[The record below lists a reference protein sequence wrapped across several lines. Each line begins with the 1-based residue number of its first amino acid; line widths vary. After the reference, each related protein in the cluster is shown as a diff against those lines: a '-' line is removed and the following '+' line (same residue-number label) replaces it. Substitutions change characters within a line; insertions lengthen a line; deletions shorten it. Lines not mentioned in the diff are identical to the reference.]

1 MIRLADYVAQK
12 LVEHGVRHVFL
23 VTGGAAMHLNDAI
36 ARETRLA
43 YTCNHHEQAS
53 AMAAEGYARI
63 TGTVGVVNVT
73 AGPGG
78 LNSLNGVFGAY
89 TDSIPM
95 LVISG
100 QTKRE
105 TLLASYDL
113 PDLRQLGDQEVDII
127 HAAQKITKYARLVLD
142 PNTIRFELEKA
153 LHLATTGRPGP
164 CWLDIPIDVQ
174 SAMIDPDSLSAF
186 VPDAAPPPYLPAHV
200 DGIVR
205 DVLDRIRAAER
216 PVLLVGTGV
225 RLAGA
230 LDLLEEIADLLKI
243 PIATAWTPDLLP
255 TDNPYYCGRQGTI
268 GTRVGNFTV
277 QNADFVLILG
287 ARMCIRQVS
296 YNWKSFARHAYKIQ
310 VDVDPAELAK
320 PISVAD
326 QAICCEAKYF
336 LEEMK
341 RQLLKGHSPSEK
353 HAAWLGWCRERL
365 ALYPSVLPRQRTTEN
380 GINPYFFVET
390 LFYQLGKED
399 VVVCGDATACI
410 VPFQAATLQKGQRL
424 FSNSGCAS
432 MGYDLAAS
440 IGAAVAHGK
449 RVICLAGDGSIMMN
463 LQELQT
469 VAHNRLPIV
478 IFVLNNGGYLSIR
491 STQANFFGKLIGE
504 GAESGVSFPDF
515 ARIAEAHGLRG
526 IKIEGKNFS
535 SQIADALA
543 TQGPV
548 LCEVVLDR
556 EQGFEPKLSS
566 KKLPDGRMVTAPLE
580 DMAPFLPR
588 DEFARNLLIPPW
600 E

>member
-1 MIRLADYVAQK
+1 MRLADYVAHK

-23 VTGGAAMHLNDAI
+23 VTGGGAMHLNDAI
-36 ARETRLA
+36 ARESGLR
-43 YTCNHHEQAS
+43 YICNHHEQAS

-78 LNSLNGVFGAY
+78 INALNGVFGAY
-89 TDSIPM
+89 TDSVPM
-95 LVISG
+95 LIISG

-113 PDLRQLGDQEVDII
+113 PGLRQLGDQEVDII
-127 HAAQKITKYARLVLD
+127 HAVQKITKYARLILD
-142 PNTIRFELEKA
+142 PDTIRFELEKA
-153 LHLATTGRPGP
+153 LHLASSGRPGP
-164 CWLDIPIDVQ
+164 CWLDIPVDVQ
-174 SAMIDPDSLSAF
+174 AAMIDPAALTGF
-186 VPDAAPPPYLPAHV
+186 VPDSAPPVYLPSNV
-200 DGIVR
+200 DTIVR

-225 RLAGA
+225 RIAGA
-230 LDLLEEIADLLKI
+230 LDLLEEIADILKI
-243 PIATAWTPDLLP
+243 PVATAWTPDLLP

-268 GTRVGNFTV
+268 GTRAGNFTV

-310 VDVDPAELAK
+310 IDVDPAELAK
-320 PISVAD
+320 PTSIAD
-326 QAICCEAKYF
+326 RGICCEAKYF

-341 RQLLKGHSPSEK
+341 RQLGKGYSPSQK
-353 HAAWLGWCRERL
+353 HGVWLDWCRERL
-365 ALYPSVLPRQRTTEN
+365 SLYPSVLPRQRATEN
-380 GINPYFFVET
+380 GINPYFFIET
-390 LFYQLGKED
+390 LFQQLGRDD

-424 FSNSGCAS
+424 FSNSGSAS
-432 MGYDLAAS
+432 MGYDLPAS
-440 IGAAVAHGK
+440 IGAAVAHMK

-469 VAHNRLPIV
+469 VAHYRLNII

-491 STQANFFGKLIGE
+491 TTQSNFFGKLIGE
-504 GAESGVSFPDF
+504 GEESGVSFPDF
-515 ARIAEAHGLRG
+515 VRLAEAHGLPG

-535 SQIADALA
+535 AQIAEALA
-543 TQGPV
+543 TPGPV
-548 LCEVVLDR
+548 LCDVILDR
-556 EQGFEPKLSS
+556 TQGFEPKLSS

-588 DEFARNLLIPPW
+588 EEFARNLLIPSW